1 MAMQMKYGEHGH
13 EVVVNGKEHAVRK
26 ITNEGAP
33 SAFVDLRKLERILED
48 SRKQGIDLRFEVETE
63 VCALTLVSKRRFE
76 DVELGL
82 RRDLDP
88 PHSASA
94 AEAGQKLFADLGPR
108 AGGDLAT
115 SMRGEPLGNDVTVPV
130 RHRDLLGVL
139 REVIPQ
145 RLNVFELFVGRELVK
160 ARRRK
165 CRLRHAASIP
175 SSCWR
180 QAATGGSTDGNPS
193 ADCSS
198 S

>member
-1 MAMQMKYGEHGH
+1 MVKNTPYG
-13 EVVVNGKEHAVRK
+13 KSRTRARR
-26 ITNEGAP
+26 AP
-33 SAFVDLRKLERILED
+33 SSISGNWNGC
-48 SRKQGIDLRFEVETE
+48 SRTFANRVLSSASKWKPRS
-63 VCALTLVSKRRFE
+63 ARSLVSKRRLE